1 MGELTK
7 KTDLRVWLDRIDTT
21 RNELIA
27 SAKGGNRVAAAFAMA
42 DARCDLVDSLKDEQI
57 RAKLL
62 RMTDP
67 EIAMVELANNPSH
80 EDRIRVCAIA
90 ILSGFTPGDDQF
102 AVFGGG
108 KNPGKL
114 YVKERGF
121 RTLFSHLGIVPEVR
135 TSHPEFAALGTSGK
149 KIWRVGGHASCTYQG
164 AEYAIDCSGDE
175 SIGIPGYDSDNVA
188 GIAAKAR
195 RRLLQALW
203 IKVSPILSTDQYD
216 EDVETVAVT
225 EHPEVKVIQQ
235 ETQKEQKPLQTDWA
249 QVLDMILIRI
259 DDEAERDGF
268 KRLWDSVEK
277 SKTAKALDECVKE
290 IEDAKPL
297 HSERNIIELRRFFKH
312 RKGQL

>member
-216 EDVETVAVT
+216 EDIEAAAGT
-225 EHPEVKVIQQ
+225 EQVEVKVIQQ
-235 ETQKEQKPLQTDWA
+235 EAKPTAAIPFTDQIEQAAKARDLDVIA
-249 QVLDMILIRI
+249 RAIKAAGISGDELEYLKNMVL
-259 DDEAERDGF
+259 EAR
-268 KRLWDSVEK
+268 KRLEGK
-277 SKTAKALDECVKE
+277 S
-290 IEDAKPL
+290 
-297 HSERNIIELRRFFKH
+297 
-312 RKGQL
+312 